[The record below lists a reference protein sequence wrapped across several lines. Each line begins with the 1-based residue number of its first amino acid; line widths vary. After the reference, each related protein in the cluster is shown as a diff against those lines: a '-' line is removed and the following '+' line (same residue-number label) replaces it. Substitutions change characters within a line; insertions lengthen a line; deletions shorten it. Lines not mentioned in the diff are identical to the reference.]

1 MSGLNRS
8 RTLPAVL
15 DSRANFNR
23 PSMMSSHDLNSR
35 FTGVRCLV
43 TGGAGFIGSN
53 LSRALAAAGAKVTVL
68 DDLSTG
74 SLDNLADVPQAGM
87 PAPHQSNIR
96 FVRGGVADSPQLREL
111 VRDSDYVFHMAAQV
125 GNVKSIEFPVS
136 DAQSNILGTVRVLDA
151 ARGSSVK
158 RIVYSSSSAI
168 FGEAERLPIDES
180 HPQRPASFYALSK
193 QTGEKYALLAASL
206 WNVPA
211 VCLRYF
217 NVYGF
222 PSEESDYSG
231 VISIFFRRLGEN
243 QPLIIYGD
251 GEQSRDFVYVLD
263 VVNALMRAATAGT
276 PGEVYNIG
284 TGKASTIN
292 DVAAA
297 AMYATGKTTTI
308 EKRDSRAGEVRD
320 SVADIS
326 KAQRDLGYQPQYDLR
341 SGLREYWT
349 RMEES
354 RRRHPES
361 AKHDEGSQNAQ
372 TPAISRSFA
381 VSAAQDDVKILVLI
395 QHGDD
400 RELLTRFRFEAFNSQ
415 PVMVDSPGD
424 YGAFRELLREQK
436 PAACLSL
443 SSGTAAGLLALACE
457 SERVPMFSV
466 IASAAE
472 LDAIP
477 IADADPPRT
486 FFLGARDVV
495 VRALSDARYGRTLLP
510 TGHPRDEGAADRML
524 QAIRSAGQHVDDRP
538 QLSVV
543 VPAYKESGNLDLVC
557 DRLLGVFDRDDVSA
571 EILLI
576 DDSSPDDTYEVA
588 VRQMWKSPRIRAFT
602 KPTPR
607 GMGNAIQYGIDRAR
621 APIVGIT
628 MGDGSDQVERLPEM
642 YRKVANE
649 GYGLVIGS
657 RYRAK
662 ENYEAVPRLYRFWS
676 RCFRLT
682 AWAVV
687 GVRLSDY
694 TNAFRVF
701 DRRIFARYGP
711 ESGGFEISPEI
722 TFKAWFAT
730 KRVGELDVRHLKR
743 TSGQSKFSFLRAG
756 PGYGKILFKAFVNRL
771 TGRWFT
777 LDW

>member
-1 MSGLNRS
+1 
-8 RTLPAVL
+8 
-15 DSRANFNR
+15 
-23 PSMMSSHDLNSR
+23 MSSSPSNDAAAPESR
-35 FTGVRCLV
+35 FHGARCLV

-53 LSRALAAAGAKVTVL
+53 LARALADAGAVVTVL
-68 DDLSTG
+68 DNLSTG
-74 SLDNLADVPQAGM
+74 TLDNLPVGV
-87 PAPHQSNIR
+87 R
-96 FVRGGVADSPQLREL
+96 FVSGNVADSPQLYEL
-111 VRDSDYVFHMAAQV
+111 VRESDYVFHMAAQV
-125 GNVKSIEFPVS
+125 GNVKSIEYPVS
-136 DAQSNILGTVRVLDA
+136 DAASNVIGTVRVLDA

-158 RIVYSSSSAI
+158 RVVYSSSSAI
-168 FGEAERLPIDES
+168 FGEAERLPVDEA

-217 NVYGF
+217 NVYGY

-231 VISIFFRRLGEN
+231 VISIFFRRIAEG
-243 QPLIIYGD
+243 QGLIVYGD

-263 VVNALMRAATAGT
+263 VVQALLRAAAAGT

-284 TGKASTIN
+284 TGKPSTIN
-292 DVAAA
+292 DIAATVMA
-297 AMYATGKTTTI
+297 VTGKTVPV
-308 EKRDSRAGEVRD
+308 EKRPQRAGEVRH
-320 SVADIS
+320 SVADVA
-326 KAQRDLGYQPQYDLR
+326 KAQRELGYQPRYDLR
-341 SGLREYWT
+341 GGLGEYWT
-349 RMEES
+349 RLSE
-354 RRRHPES
+354 RAAPRAGS
-361 AKHDEGSQNAQ
+361 AGD
-372 TPAISRSFA
+372 RL
-381 VSAAQDDVKILVLI
+381 LVLVS
-395 QHGDD
+395 GDQ
-400 RELLTRFRFEAFNSQ
+400 RELLDEFRFESFGFA
-415 PVMVDSPGD
+415 PVLVDDTSAD
-424 YGAFRELLREQK
+424 YAAFRAMLRERK
-436 PAACLSL
+436 PAACLAL
-443 SSGTAAGLLALACE
+443 APGVSSRLLALACE
-457 SERVPMFSV
+457 SEGIPLFSL
-466 IASAAE
+466 ITTAEE

-477 IADADPPRT
+477 IADTGAARV
-486 FFLGARDVV
+486 FFVATTELVA
-495 VRALSDARYGRTLLP
+495 RALSDARYGRTILP
-510 TGHPRDEGAADRML
+510 AGPPRILAE
-524 QAIRSAGQHVDDRP
+524 IRSRLDGRSVEERP
-538 QLSVV
+538 ELSIVI
-543 VPAYKESGNLDLVC
+543 PAYKESSNLQLVC
-557 DRLLGVFDRDDVSA
+557 DRLLGVFENESIAV

-576 DDSSPDDTYEVA
+576 DDASPDDTYEVGL
-588 VRQMWKSPRIRAFT
+588 RQMWKSPRIRAFT

-621 APIVGIT
+621 APVIAVT
-628 MGDGSDQVERLPEM
+628 MGDGSDQVERIPDM

-657 RYRAK
+657 RYRAP

-701 DRRIFARYGP
+701 DRRIFSHYGP

-730 KRVGELDVRHLKR
+730 RRVGELDVRHLKR
-743 TSGQSKFSFLRAG
+743 ASGQSNFSFLRAG
-756 PGYGKILFKAFVNRL
+756 PGYGKILLKAFVNRL